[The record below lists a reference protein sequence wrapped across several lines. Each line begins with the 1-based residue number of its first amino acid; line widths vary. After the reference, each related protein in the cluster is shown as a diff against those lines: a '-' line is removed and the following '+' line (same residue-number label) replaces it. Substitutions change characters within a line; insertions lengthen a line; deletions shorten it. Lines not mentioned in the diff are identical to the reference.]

1 MQGSSQVASP
11 KTAVA
16 NGVSFDV
23 RKIREDFP
31 ILRQKIRGKPLI
43 YFDNA
48 ATSQKPR
55 AVIEALNRYYTE
67 DNANIHRGVHL
78 LSERATKQ
86 YEDAREKVRRFL
98 NAAES
103 REIIFVRGATEGI
116 NLVMNAYGRSH
127 VSAGDEIIISAMEHH
142 SNIVPW
148 QMLCE
153 EKKAKLRVIPINDR
167 GELILEEYEKM
178 LGPKTKFVGI
188 VHVSNALGTINPV
201 RRIIES
207 AHRHKVP
214 VLVDGAQAIPHLGA
228 DVRALDADFYVFSG
242 HKVFGPTGIGVVY
255 GKARLLEAMAPYQG
269 GGDMIESVSFEKTT
283 YKRIP
288 HKFEAGTP
296 HIAGAI
302 ALGVALDY
310 VESIGFEAIS
320 AHEHGLLVYATQKL
334 LEIPGV
340 KIIGTAADKAG
351 VISFVV
357 EGIHPH
363 DIGTILDHEGIAV
376 RTGHH
381 CAQPVME
388 RYGLAATARASFAFY
403 NTKEEIDT
411 LVAGLHKVIQVFA

>member
-1 MQGSSQVASP
+1 
-11 KTAVA
+11 
-16 NGVSFDV
+16 
-23 RKIREDFP
+23 
-31 ILRQKIRGKPLI
+31 
-43 YFDNA
+43 
-48 ATSQKPR
+48 
-55 AVIEALNRYYTE
+55 
-67 DNANIHRGVHL
+67 
-78 LSERATKQ
+78 
-86 YEDAREKVRRFL
+86 
-98 NAAES
+98 
-103 REIIFVRGATEGI
+103 
-116 NLVMNAYGRSH
+116 
-127 VSAGDEIIISAMEHH
+127 MEHH

-178 LGPKTKFVGI
+178 LGLKTRLVGV

-214 VLVDGAQAIPHLGA
+214 VLVDGAQAVPHLGA
-228 DVRALDADFYVFSG
+228 DVRKLDCDFYVFSG
-242 HKVFGPTGIGVVY
+242 HKVFGPTGIGAVY

-269 GGDMIESVSFEKTT
+269 GGDMIATVSFKKTT
-283 YKRIP
+283 YKEIP

-302 ALGVALDY
+302 GLGVALDY
-310 VESIGFEAIS
+310 VESIGFEAIA
-320 AHEHGLLVYATQKL
+320 AHEHDLLVYATENL
-334 LEIPGV
+334 LGIPAV
-340 KIIGTAADKAG
+340 KIIGTAAEKAG
-351 VISFVV
+351 VVSFIV

-363 DIGTILDHEGIAV
+363 DIGTILDHEGVAI

-388 RYGLAATARASFAFY
+388 RYGLVATARASFALY